1 MTQYQLPRW
10 DSYGPTPYFPSV
22 VVPEPAAAPKVHPIG
37 EVTDY
42 IENEEC
48 FKVSSRVRY
57 LFKCGENIDVCLIKT
72 VVGWEKIILNFSIQ
86 HDITIEKHSM

>member
-10 DSYGPTPYFPSV
+10 DLYGPTPYFPSV
-22 VVPEPAAAPKVHPIG
+22 VVSEPAAAPKVHPIG

-48 FKVSSRVRY
+48 FKVCSRVLY
-57 LFKCGENIDVCLIKT
+57 IFKCRKNISVCLIKA
-72 VVGWEKIILNFSIQ
+72 VVDRQKFLIFSTQ
-86 HDITIEKHSM
+86 QDITVEYRSL

>member
-10 DSYGPTPYFPSV
+10 DLYGPTPYFPSV

-48 FKVSSRVRY
+48 FKVCSRLRY
-57 LFKCGENIDVCLIKT
+57 IFKCGENIVVCMIKAM
-72 VVGWEKIILNFSIQ
+72 VGREKVLKFQYS
-86 HDITIEKHSM
+86 TRYYS